1 MRDDHFVMPD
11 RDRDPESA
19 AARRPARYGVPAPL
33 LKLLERCAGIMTVTL
48 ECGQPVVDLF
58 IDRLFLK
65 CSIRAKSI
73 SVSPMS
79 KRCCTNARGR
89 SAGEADSSVSYLSAG
104 RRNLG
109 LESARAHVHG
119 ALQYDCYGLGRPAI
133 FRGSQR

>member
-1 MRDDHFVMPD
+1 MPD

-19 AARRPARYGVPAPL
+19 AARRPAHGVPAPL

-89 SAGEADSSVSYLSAG
+89 SAREADK
-104 RRNLG
+104 
-109 LESARAHVHG
+109 
-119 ALQYDCYGLGRPAI
+119 
-133 FRGSQR
+133 